1 MKQKRIFPLRII
13 VFIAALT
20 AIQGMWIQKDCA
32 TLYESAENEALLP
45 MIAIIVA
52 TSLLKITALTLAALL
67 FKWAVQRFKRK

>member
-1 MKQKRIFPLRII
+1 MKQKRISPWRII

-20 AIQGMWIQKDCA
+20 AILGMWIQKDCA
-32 TLYESAENEALLP
+32 TLYESAESEALLP

-67 FKWAVQRFKRK
+67 FKWTVQRFKRK